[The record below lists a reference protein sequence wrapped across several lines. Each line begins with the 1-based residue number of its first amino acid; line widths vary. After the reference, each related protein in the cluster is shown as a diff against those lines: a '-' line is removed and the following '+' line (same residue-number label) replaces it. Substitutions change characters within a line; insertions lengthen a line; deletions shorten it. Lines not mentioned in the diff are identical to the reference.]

1 MSDIKL
7 RKDSHKIK
15 IAQLRWGVEM
25 GGPERVLRNIAV
37 YSDRTEFD
45 TRFFF
50 IGSGGPYENEMRKMG
65 FKVTVIHAKN
75 GYSILM
81 RMLLTR
87 QIMDFQPDI
96 IIDHGIP
103 PFIRPI
109 LRMTTK
115 AHLITYEHG
124 EIEVNKNR
132 NKPWLNWLNGYEYF
146 LFCEN
151 ILVNSI
157 ANKTRIDKNNK
168 HNLNKTSVLP
178 LGIDLESFDIK
189 KITGQH
195 NHYDGLVLGY
205 IGRLQCQDK
214 GIDYLPQIANSLRV
228 SGLVNFKILVVG
240 EGSDRDVLNKLI
252 RENDL
257 MEHFELLG
265 FREDVIEY
273 MNKMDIVI
281 IPSRAEAFG
290 LSAIEAVAAGA
301 QVVAFDVG
309 GLHENLID
317 CPNAHLIQPGNVRDM
332 VSKIISVW
340 EKHGHMRDPQ
350 GLNYVKTRFDVK
362 RMVRKLEDVYRTIYY
377 KYNQF

>member
-1 MSDIKL
+1 
-7 RKDSHKIK
+7 
-15 IAQLRWGVEM
+15 M

-37 YSDRTEFD
+37 DSDRTEFD

-50 IGSGGPYENEMRKMG
+50 IGNGGPYENEMRKMG

-157 ANKTRIDKNNK
+157 ANKTRIDKNHK

-178 LGIDLESFDIK
+178 LGIDLESVGIK
-189 KITGQH
+189 KITSRH

-205 IGRLQCQDK
+205 VGRLQ
-214 GIDYLPQIANSLRV
+214 
-228 SGLVNFKILVVG
+228 
-240 EGSDRDVLNKLI
+240 
-252 RENDL
+252 
-257 MEHFELLG
+257 
-265 FREDVIEY
+265 
-273 MNKMDIVI
+273 
-281 IPSRAEAFG
+281 
-290 LSAIEAVAAGA
+290 
-301 QVVAFDVG
+301 
-309 GLHENLID
+309 
-317 CPNAHLIQPGNVRDM
+317 
-332 VSKIISVW
+332 
-340 EKHGHMRDPQ
+340 
-350 GLNYVKTRFDVK
+350 
-362 RMVRKLEDVYRTIYY
+362 
-377 KYNQF
+377 